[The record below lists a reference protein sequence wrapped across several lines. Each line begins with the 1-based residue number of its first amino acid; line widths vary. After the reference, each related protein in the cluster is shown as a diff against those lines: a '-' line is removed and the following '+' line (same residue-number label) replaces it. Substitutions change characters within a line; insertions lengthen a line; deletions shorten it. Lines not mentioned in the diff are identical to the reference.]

1 MTGQLRAVDL
11 FAGAGGMSHG
21 LGQADFRLVSAVES
35 DPQAAD
41 TYAAAHPGTALLA
54 RDVTT
59 VSGTEL
65 TPRLRSRLDLLAAGP
80 PCQGFSIKG
89 SRRSDHPG
97 NAMLAQVV
105 RLAAEL
111 QPRAVLVENVTGLAS
126 LAGGY
131 YFDRLVT
138 GLERVALDGGG
149 RYDVQFAVLDSSQH
163 GAPQRRRRLFI
174 VATEP
179 GVRWAWPERAA
190 EAALTVWDAIGDLPA
205 ASLAVGETAPY
216 PTQATYSAYAA
227 ALRGDS
233 RRLLNHHTKRLEAT
247 RLLRLAALGP
257 GQDRRHLPEELAA
270 GGHES
275 KYRRLRANAPSPTL
289 TAHMGKDL
297 SDFIHP
303 HEQRTLTLRE
313 AARLQGFPDRV
324 EFLGSQAAQFRQVG
338 NAVPV
343 PLAHALGQ
351 ALSRALR
358 ARTAARPTPPPAAS
372 PERRLVLVPFL
383 ADTAAAV
390 RHAAAAG

>member
-1 MTGQLRAVDL
+1 MSGQLRAVDL

-21 LGQADFRLVSAVES
+21 LGRAGFRLVSAVEA

-41 TYAAAHPGTALLA
+41 TYAAAHPGTVLLG

-59 VSGTEL
+59 VGGAEL

-80 PCQGFSIKG
+80 PCQGFSMKG
-89 SRRSDHPG
+89 PRRSDHPG

-111 QPRAVLVENVTGLAS
+111 QPRAVLVENVTGLTS

-138 GLERVALDGGG
+138 SLERIALGAGG
-149 RYDVQFAVLDSSQH
+149 RYDVQYAVLDAAQH

-179 GVRWAWPERAA
+179 GVAWAWPEQPDGGV
-190 EAALTVWDAIGDLPA
+190 LTLWDAIGDLPA
-205 ASLAVGETAPY
+205 ASLGVGDTAPY
-216 PTQATYSAYAA
+216 PPHATYSPYAA
-227 ALRGDS
+227 ALRGDCP
-233 RRLLNHHTKRLEAT
+233 RLLNHHTKRLEAT
-247 RLLRLAALGP
+247 RQLRLAALGP

-303 HEQRTLTLRE
+303 HEQRTLTVRE
-313 AARLQGFPDRV
+313 AARVQGFPDRV

-343 PLAHALGQ
+343 PLAYALGQ
-351 ALSRALR
+351 SLARALR
-358 ARTAARPTPPPAAS
+358 ARRPAPPPVVV
-372 PERRLVLVPFL
+372 PERRLVLLTAP
-383 ADTAAAV
+383 AGSPGDERQAAAV
-390 RHAAAAG
+390 G